1 MQESNMGTVSCGNN
15 FCNNDAARVDSIC
28 GSLISPP
35 DEKCDFINYAS
46 PKSVASL
53 RLLFSLPNVPE
64 KVMEQ
69 LQEDEEIYIDLSG
82 LKSIKDSDAFFQHN
96 YSAEVGEFLNSY
108 LSSLLMS
115 WGLTFGIPSELI
127 PDPNQSEGP
136 KFDSLVITLEEDE
149 IQVALDIQMYLQSHQ
164 DDMLHW
170 YPNHLKN
177 TLMDDEDFVWVHE
190 GNQITLNNVEV
201 NYP

>member
-82 LKSIKDSDAFFQHN
+82 LKSIKDSDAFFQQN
-96 YSAEVGEFLNSY
+96 YSSDFGEIVSKY
-108 LSSLLMS
+108 LSSLLLS
-115 WGLTFGIPSELI
+115 WGSTFGASSNLV
-127 PDPNQSEGP
+127 PDSSQSEAP
-136 KFDSLVITLEEDE
+136 KLQSFVVTLEGEE
-149 IQVALDIQMYLQSHQ
+149 IQVAIEVEMYLQSHQ
-164 DDMLHW
+164 HDMLEW
-170 YPNHLKN
+170 YAK
-177 TLMDDEDFVWVHE
+177 TLAESLIDEEDLVWVHE
-190 GNQITLNNVEV
+190 GTQIVLTDIEV
-201 NYP
+201 G

>member
-82 LKSIKDSDAFFQHN
+82 LKSIKDSDAFFQQN
-96 YSAEVGEFLNSY
+96 YSSDFGEVVSKY
-108 LSSLLMS
+108 LSSLLLS
-115 WGLTFGIPSELI
+115 WGSTFGSSSDLV
-127 PDPNQSEGP
+127 PDSSQSEAP
-136 KFDSLVITLEEDE
+136 KLQSFVVTLEGEE
-149 IQVALDIQMYLQSHQ
+149 IQVAIEVEMYLQSHQ
-164 DDMLHW
+164 HDMLEW
-170 YPNHLKN
+170 YAK
-177 TLMDDEDFVWVHE
+177 TLAESLIDEEDLVWAHE
-190 GNQITLNNVEV
+190 GTQIVLTDIEV
-201 NYP
+201 G